1 MIPTNSHR
9 QATQE
14 EDSVVET
21 YAQLLRGAKTGGDG
35 LTYKES
41 TYPAAA
47 AASLRARV
55 REVPWDL
62 AVDDDRGPDGCGAH
76 SLLHLARKSINR
88 NLDRL
93 GIDALRATPLDPW
106 GKWIWQDAVAT
117 YVAPTTR
124 LVLWMATEG
133 SRHICRRKDTLELW
147 QRFVTAYQSPPPSSS
162 PSSQSAVRL
171 VFGDRRYP
179 VPLSQSSPLPGR
191 LVPVMAR
198 VNSPSFVWLVKLRMK
213 LLPPSHGDSDAELR
227 ALPQLVNLVSLFISA
242 CTDSGSSRTGVV
254 TDGLV
259 RSWCRA
265 AVHNPSG
272 PSSSSNETCCFS
284 RLHTLS
290 LHGFA
295 GVTANVFEYASW
307 LPELRWL
314 DLSLCHPSTAIT
326 TTAATTTATTTTA
339 VTTTVPAKST
349 ASSPWKKV
357 PSDTWKAMRREW
369 KQLRKQEKGR
379 EHSLVIS
386 VTMPGIPATKRCYE
400 PVATFVRSGS
410 GGGVASK
417 RKRPA
422 QEPDKGTSGIGK
434 GTRPVMRKKRIKDL
448 KDVLAE
454 FRMIP

>member
-1 MIPTNSHR
+1 MVPTNSL
-9 QATQE
+9 

-47 AASLRARV
+47 AALLRARV

-62 AVDDDRGPDGCGAH
+62 VVDDDRGPDGCGAH

-117 YVAPTTR
+117 YVAPTIC
-124 LVLWMATEG
+124 LVLWMATEVVL
-133 SRHICRRKDTLELW
+133 CRRKDTLELW
-147 QRFVTAYQSPPPSSS
+147 QRFVTAYQSPPPSSPPPSS
-162 PSSQSAVRL
+162 PSPSAVRL
-171 VFGDRRYP
+171 VFGDRCYP
-179 VPLSQSSPLPGR
+179 VPLSQSSPLSGR

-213 LLPPSHGDSDAELR
+213 LLPLSHDDSDAELR

-242 CTDSGSSRTGVV
+242 CTDSGSSRTGTAGGMV

-272 PSSSSNETCCFS
+272 PSSPSSETCCFS

-295 GVTANVFEYASW
+295 GVTANVLEYASW
-307 LPELRWL
+307 LPELHWL
-314 DLSLCHPSTAIT
+314 DLSFCHPSTAIP
-326 TTAATTTATTTTA
+326 TASTTTTTT
-339 VTTTVPAKST
+339 TTTVPTKTT
-349 ASSPWKKV
+349 ASSPWEKV

-369 KQLRKQEKGR
+369 KQLRKQGKGR
-379 EHSLVIS
+379 WHSLVIS
-386 VTMPGIPATKRCYE
+386 VTMPGLPATKRGYE

-410 GGGVASK
+410 GSGVVSK
-417 RKRPA
+417 RKRLA
-422 QEPDKGTSGIGK
+422 DKGTPGIGK

-454 FRMIP
+454 FQMIP